1 MKKIIS
7 ILIVVFLFTSLPI
20 VNPVI
25 AANVAPT
32 VAIYPPSSSAVRQG
46 GSISYRVVAKNATSF
61 NISRSDIGIAR
72 GISADISI
80 QDVNANEKIIVLN
93 NIQGEVGADGYI
105 AIRAGVAKNGSVGS
119 ATTPASAAFTLLQK
133 EQPQQPQQPQKPQ
146 EPQQPVQP
154 QQPVTPPT
162 QEPSNNGNTTPEETN
177 NKENNNQKPSENP
190 EKKDTESPT
199 LNITKASPSSIYID
213 GEVSYTL
220 EYSDN
225 IGIESIT
232 LSEKDITLYGFTAN
246 IKISGSGNTRT
257 VTLSKIQGDLGGVK
271 YIKIVAA
278 TASDKA
284 GNKIKNAT
292 RSDYFKIV
300 NDKTKNKPDDWIE
313 NPNTGR

>member
-1 MKKIIS
+1 MKKVIS
-7 ILIVVFLFTSLPI
+7 ILLVVFVFTSLPI
-20 VNPVI
+20 LNTVI

-61 NISRSDIGIAR
+61 NISRSDIGVAR

-80 QDVNANEKIIVLN
+80 QDVNANEKIIILN
-93 NIQGEVGADGYI
+93 NIQGEVGTDGYI

-133 EQPQQPQQPQKPQ
+133 EQPQQPQQPPKPQ

-154 QQPVTPPT
+154 QQPVTPPV
-162 QEPSNNGNTTPEETN
+162 QEPSNNGNTNPEETN
-177 NKENNNQKPSENP
+177 NKENNNQTQP

-213 GEVSYTL
+213 GEVSYIL
-220 EYSDN
+220 EYNDN
-225 IGIESIT
+225 IGIESVT

-257 VTLSKIQGDLGGVK
+257 VTLSKIQGDLGGIK
-271 YIKIVAA
+271 YIKIAA
-278 TASDKA
+278 GTASDKA

-292 RSDYFKIV
+292 KSDYFKVV